1 MLIEIESVGYPNL
14 YADEVV
20 SVEYEGWPDLHEV
33 AALRD
38 KIIELYP
45 NSDGYVVEIRLS
57 EFEWGASAG
66 DVAVIVS
73 LATGLRKLWP
83 DVRKLLDWATRR
95 NHELSYLDEQ
105 EAERLARLRLATKFE
120 VRAGELRKI
129 KVRESKDHL
138 GWEFQFLDDRGVSF
152 GVTVQATASG
162 VPMTFISADWTAIG
176 GAPERSNHR
185 AK

>member
-38 KIIELYP
+38 KIIELYQ
-45 NSDGYVVEIRLS
+45 NSDGHVVEIRLS

-73 LATGLRKLWP
+73 LATGLKRP
-83 DVRKLLDWATRR
+83 RFSA
-95 NHELSYLDEQ
+95 
-105 EAERLARLRLATKFE
+105 
-120 VRAGELRKI
+120 
-129 KVRESKDHL
+129 
-138 GWEFQFLDDRGVSF
+138 
-152 GVTVQATASG
+152 ASL
-162 VPMTFISADWTAIG
+162 
-176 GAPERSNHR
+176 
-185 AK
+185 